1 MRLFKNLRTLL
12 DIKRKTLAEGGD
24 GLVGYQD
31 SQARG
36 YDRFVVRD
44 WTSYWYISLML
55 FHQLLKIK
63 LTSILLYS
71 SCQVELTELLL
82 ANAPCSIFIALGH
95 NLLELCLWDLQVLV
109 KHLFHVLDCDEVS
122 LSLIKYFKSVTGL
135 LQLSTLVP
143 AVWYGTL

>member
-44 WTSYWYISLML
+44 
-55 FHQLLKIK
+55 
-63 LTSILLYS
+63 
-71 SCQVELTELLL
+71 
-82 ANAPCSIFIALGH
+82 
-95 NLLELCLWDLQVLV
+95 
-109 KHLFHVLDCDEVS
+109 
-122 LSLIKYFKSVTGL
+122 
-135 LQLSTLVP
+135 
-143 AVWYGTL
+143 